1 MREVRSI
8 MDARSDP
15 DPLKTVL
22 YQECDRYNALL
33 STLHRALRDLEL
45 AAQGLVVVTPELEV
59 CLQHIEFANC
69 EPSLSRHV
77 CGLFFVQH
85 PCTHTQTL

>member
-1 MREVRSI
+1 MFDMREVRSI
-8 MDARSDP
+8 MDVRSDP

-59 CLQHIEFANC
+59 RLRVACCREVV
-69 EPSLSRHV
+69 V
-77 CGLFFVQH
+77 CV
-85 PCTHTQTL
+85 TS